1 MIRLPLL
8 LAFLICSVQA
18 SDVAKEKRWA
28 EQVVDAVLDGEVVWL
43 KAQEHEFLSIFTAAE
58 DQSAKGMIVVHGTG
72 IHPDWEQV
80 VKPIRVEMSTL
91 GWNTLSIQM
100 PILPNEATY
109 EEYIPLYPEVPARL
123 QAAEDYLI
131 AQGIRD
137 IVIVA
142 HSQGATM
149 SSYYLS
155 KHDHQIRAFAAIG
168 MLATQTDPAVN
179 VANSLKL
186 IKIPLL
192 DLYGSQD
199 LPGVLSSSQLRQ
211 TSADHN
217 PDYQQQVIQGAD
229 HFFVGKNAEL
239 IEALDNWLSQL

>member
-1 MIRLPLL
+1 MRKFLLL
-8 LAFLICSVQA
+8 LAFLVISVQA

-43 KAQEHEFLSIFTAAE
+43 KAGEHEFLSIFTAAE
-58 DQSAKGMIVVHGTG
+58 DQSSKGMIVVHGTG
-72 IHPDWEQV
+72 IHPDWDQV

-100 PILPNEATY
+100 PVLHNEATY

-155 KHDHQIRAFAAIG
+155 KHDHQVRAFVAIG

-186 IKIPLL
+186 IKMPVL

-199 LPGVLSSSQLRQ
+199 LPDVLSSSGLRKKA
-211 TSADHN
+211 SAHN

-229 HFFVGKNAEL
+229 HFFVGKNPEL
-239 IEALDNWLSQL
+239 IEALDAWLGQF

>member
-1 MIRLPLL
+1 MNRLLLL
-8 LAFLICSVQA
+8 LALLISSVQA

-43 KAQEHEFLSIFTAAE
+43 KAQDHEFMSIFTAAE

-100 PILPNEATY
+100 PILHNEATY

-131 AQGIRD
+131 AQGIKD

-155 KHDHQIRAFAAIG
+155 KHDHQIKAFVAIG

-199 LPGVLSSSQLRQ
+199 LADVLSSSPLRKK
-211 TSADHN
+211 SAAHN
-217 PDYQQQVIQGAD
+217 PDYQQQVIAGAD

-239 IEALDNWLSQL
+239 IEALDSWLSQL